1 MCVCIAEL
9 MRVLVW
15 VTAAGTVDEGGV
27 EQPAYL
33 NFDTTLLA
41 APLGN
46 EMSVSVHP
54 SNFPSHLPLFPVQ
67 QDLCD
72 HMCMAAAWL
81 FAAWV
86 VCVLLLPHE
95 TGDLAPPS
103 AD

>member
-1 MCVCIAEL
+1 MCISEL

-46 EMSVSVHP
+46 EMSVSLHP
-54 SNFPSHLPLFPVQ
+54 SISPPTSLYS
-67 QDLCD
+67 LCSKTSVIT
-72 HMCMAAAWL
+72 CAFAAAWL
-81 FAAWV
+81 LAAWV
-86 VCVLLLPHE
+86 FCVLLLPHK
-95 TGDLAPPS
+95 TGGLVPPS